1 MKTTFNWGDDIID
14 SRDIIAR
21 HEELQDEFDSLTNTL
36 DEANRE
42 LSDFFQEEGND
53 PDSKDEDDESIAFFE
68 RKLKELHEAVD
79 EAQEALDDF
88 NQSFDKDE
96 LDTLTEVIR
105 QGEDSPDWSYG
116 EGLIHESHFTEYAE
130 QLANDVCEF
139 PKEFQ
144 SGQWPFNHM
153 KIDWE
158 SAAEELQSDY
168 FDISVGGET
177 YFIRA

>member
-1 MKTTFNWGDDIID
+1 MKTDFNWGDDIID
-14 SRDIIAR
+14 SRDIITR
-21 HEELQDEFDSLTNTL
+21 HEELQDEYNSLVEALEEAKGDL
-36 DEANRE
+36 DDFLRE
-42 LSDFFQEEGND
+42 NDTD
-53 PDSKDEDDESIAFFE
+53 PDSKDEDDDSVAFI
-68 RKLKELHEAVD
+68 RRRLNELHEVVE
-79 EAQEALDDF
+79 EAQEALDQF

-96 LDTLTEVIR
+96 LDLLTEVIS

-116 EGLIHESHFTEYAE
+116 EGLIHESYFTEYAE

-158 SAAEELQSDY
+158 SAAQELQSDY
-168 FDISVGGET
+168 FDISAGGET
-177 YFIRA
+177 YWIRV